1 MNTIRIKFQK
11 VGLASFFSH
20 LDLQKIM
27 MRAVKK
33 SGLPVW
39 YSMGYNPHIYMTFT
53 LPLSLGHESICE
65 SFDFRLTEELSEKEI
80 IEAMKNT
87 LPEGIIITG
96 ASTPEYDVS
105 EIKYAEYH
113 ITMYGDKEVLNKAMN
128 AYEDSSEVIV
138 TKTTKRSSKEINL
151 KNEII
156 NMNII
161 GEDDESISFSA
172 LYPAGNTYN
181 LNPALLLEYFRTN
194 YGIDINGADVLRVHL
209 LNENLEILQ

>member
-27 MRAVKK
+27 MRALKK
-33 SGLPVW
+33 SKLPVW

-65 SFDFRLTEELSEKEI
+65 SFDFRLNEELTENEI
-80 IEAMKNT
+80 MEAMKGT

-96 ASTPEYDVS
+96 ASAPEYDVS

-113 ITMYGDKEVLNKAMN
+113 ITMHGNKEVLEKALMDYDN
-128 AYEDSSEVIV
+128 NSEILV
-138 TKTTKRSSKEINL
+138 TKTTKRSSKEVNL

-156 NMNII
+156 NMKII
-161 GEDDESISFSA
+161 EESEDSICFSA

-181 LNPALLLEYFRTN
+181 LNPSLLLEYFKNN
-194 YGIDINGADVLRVHL
+194 YGIDTNSFNVLRVHL
-209 LNENLEILQ
+209 LNENLNILQ